1 MMTVKPKTVARMR
14 VAGEATSHSRTDVT
28 VREVATTIDEPEER
42 GGTNKGLS
50 PTEMLMASLIGCMN
64 VITHKIAAANGIQIA
79 AMSVK
84 ADADFD
90 RRGVTLEAE
99 VDVPFPE
106 IRLKVDLSTTASESE
121 IKIVQRELA
130 KFCPISK
137 VIREAGTKIVE
148 EWTVT
153 CP

>member
-1 MMTVKPKTVARMR
+1 MVTIKPKTVARMR
-14 VAGEATSHSRTDVT
+14 VAGEAASHSRTEVT
-28 VREVATTIDEPEER
+28 VRDVATTIDEPEER

-50 PTEMLMASLIGCMN
+50 PTETLMASLIGCTN

-106 IRLKVDLSTTASESE
+106 IRLRIDLSTTASESE
-121 IKIVQRELA
+121 IEMVKRELA

-137 VIREAGTKIVE
+137 VIRQAGTKIVE

-153 CP
+153 RP

>member
-1 MMTVKPKTVARMR
+1 MVTIKPMTVARMR
-14 VAGEATSHSRTDVT
+14 VAGEAASHSRTDVT
-28 VREVATTIDEPEER
+28 VRDVATTIDEPEER

-50 PTEMLMASLIGCMN
+50 PTETLMASLIGCTN

-99 VDVPFPE
+99 VDVPVPE
-106 IRLKVDLSTTASESE
+106 IRLKIDLSTTASESE
-121 IKIVQRELA
+121 IEMVKRELA

-137 VIREAGTKIVE
+137 VIRQAGTKIVE

-153 CP
+153 RP